1 MKLKSAIIGLGK
13 IGIDFDLKENRSK
26 KYDIW
31 THYSAYKSLPDQFE
45 LVAAVEI
52 DENKVKEVKK
62 FDPNLKIVKNIR
74 DLQGEKIDVVSICT
88 PEFFHMQN
96 IEECLSF
103 CKGIFVEKPLA
114 SSEVDQDLNN
124 FQNFIHEK
132 KIPVYVNYYKRAEP
146 AVIEILS
153 VLKTEKIT
161 SIICKYSGFLDA
173 VGSHA
178 VDLINYI
185 LPINKICFVH
195 HNSIGTSAIFKCKDD
210 ILAYLNHT
218 GEKNKLIFELEITT
232 QNFRFLLEDNLAT
245 LKIQKFL
252 KSKRYQDYFELEIEK
267 EAKYLTNPN
276 RLVGFLISLHN
287 DIVNKKHNFSNFDQ
301 AIQSQ
306 TWLSLLKN
314 HN

>member
-52 DENKVKEVKK
+52 DENKVKEVQK

-103 CKGIFVEKPLA
+103 CKGIFVEKPLT
-114 SSEVDQDLNN
+114 SSEIDQNLIV
-124 FQNFIHEK
+124 FQDFIHQK
-132 KIPVYVNYYKRAEP
+132 NIPIYVNYYKRTEP
-146 AVIEILS
+146 AIIELLS
-153 VLKTEKIT
+153 FLKTEKIT

-178 VDLINYI
+178 VDLINFI

-195 HNSIGTSAIFKCKDD
+195 HNSIGTSAIFNCKNDV
-210 ILAYLNHT
+210 LAYLNHT
-218 GEKNKLIFELEITT
+218 GEKSKLIFELEIITE
-232 QNFRFLLEDNLAT
+232 NFRFLLEDNLAT
-245 LKIQKFL
+245 LKIQRFL
-252 KSKRYQDYFELEIEK
+252 KSIRYQDYFELKLEK
-267 EAKYLTNPN
+267 EEKYLTNPN
-276 RLVGFLISLHN
+276 RLVGFLNSIYN
-287 DIVNKKHNFSNFDQ
+287 DILKKNPNFSNFDQ
-301 AIQSQ
+301 AVQSQ
-306 TWLSLLKN
+306 TWLSSLKN
-314 HN
+314 HK